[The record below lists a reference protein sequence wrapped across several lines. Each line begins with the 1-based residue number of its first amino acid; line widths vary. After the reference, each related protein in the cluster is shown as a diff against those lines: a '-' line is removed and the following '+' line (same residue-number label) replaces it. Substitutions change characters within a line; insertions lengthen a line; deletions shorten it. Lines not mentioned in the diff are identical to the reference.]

1 MIEKE
6 QDYEEEVVERV
17 KREIKEESKKRKGR
31 TLRSMGLI
39 ISGVGGL
46 LYFIMGFISLFAYMS
61 YMWWLAIP
69 VLITGAISQTGTIVA
84 ISKVKIG
91 GAIILTSIPV
101 SLVIG
106 VILSLF
112 IPNPYPYYYPSFY
125 GVVMVFQL
133 ILYPIPIP
141 HSVHVIVGGIL
152 CLTGSDNKGREY

>member
-1 MIEKE
+1 M
-6 QDYEEEVVERV
+6 
-17 KREIKEESKKRKGR
+17 
-31 TLRSMGLI
+31 LI
-39 ISGVGGL
+39 V
-46 LYFIMGFISLFAYMS
+46 
-61 YMWWLAIP
+61 
-69 VLITGAISQTGTIVA
+69 GAISQIGTIVA

-91 GAIILTSIPV
+91 GVLILTSIPI

-112 IPNPYPYYYPSFY
+112 NPYPYYYPSFY
-125 GVVMVFQL
+125 GVVMIFQL